1 MTTIIIWNAM
11 KCYSLCTSLKW
22 HTSMDTK
29 SRLVAKFFAYLH
41 VLEWHKMTKLLQK
54 LGHFDN
60 SLLAM
65 MMTFLAYSCAKPLF
79 INWRTSEGLFEEPK
93 IKNLR
98 WSVDKEI

>member
-1 MTTIIIWNAM
+1 MTTIIIWNSM
-11 KCYSLCTSLKW
+11 KYYFVGTYLKW
-22 HTSMDTK
+22 DTSTATK
-29 SRLVAKFFAYLH
+29 SRLVAKTFAYLR

-65 MMTFLAYSCAKPLF
+65 MMTFLAYICAKLTF
-79 INWRTSEGLFEEPK
+79 NNWRTSEGLFEEPK

-98 WSVDKEI
+98 